1 MARIAGVEIPPNK
14 KIRIGLTS
22 IYGIGYSLTKE
33 IISKSGVNPDT
44 QGKNLTEDEV
54 NKLRRI
60 IENDYQIE
68 GELRRQVS
76 SDVNRLIHIGCY
88 RGIRHKKGLPVR
100 GQRTR
105 SNARSRKGPRR
116 TLGKKKKA
124 TK

>member
-14 KIRIGLTS
+14 KIRIGLSS

-33 IISKSGVNPDT
+33 IISKTGVNPDT

-88 RGIRHKKGLPVR
+88 RGTRHKKGLPVR

-116 TLGKKKKA
+116 TLGKKKKG

>member
-33 IISKSGVNPDT
+33 IISKTGVNPDT

-60 IENDYQIE
+60 IENDYKIE

-76 SDVNRLIHIGCY
+76 SDVSRLIHIGCY

-105 SNARSRKGPRR
+105 SNAGSHKGPRR
-116 TLGKKKKA
+116 TVGKKKKG

>member
-33 IISKSGVNPDT
+33 IISKTGVNPDT

-54 NKLRRI
+54 DKLRRI
-60 IENDYQIE
+60 IENDYKIE

-116 TLGKKKKA
+116 TLGKKKKG

>member
-33 IISKSGVNPDT
+33 IISKTGVNPDT

-60 IENDYQIE
+60 IENDYKIE

-116 TLGKKKKA
+116 TLGKKKKG

>member
-33 IISKSGVNPDT
+33 IISKTGVNPDT

-76 SDVNRLIHIGCY
+76 SDVSRLIHIGCY

-116 TLGKKKKA
+116 TLGRKKKG

>member
-33 IISKSGVNPDT
+33 IISKTGVNPDT

-54 NKLRRI
+54 DKLRRI
-60 IENDYQIE
+60 IENDYKIE

-76 SDVNRLIHIGCY
+76 SDVSRLIHIGCY

-116 TLGKKKKA
+116 TLGKKKKG

>member
-14 KIRIGLTS
+14 KIRIGLTA
-22 IYGIGYSLTKE
+22 IYGIGYSLAQE
-33 IISKSGVNPDT
+33 ILSETEISPDT
-44 QGKNLTEDEV
+44 QGKSLTEDEV
-54 NKLRRI
+54 NRLRKI
-60 IENDYQIE
+60 IENSYQIE
-68 GELRRQVS
+68 GELKRQVS
-76 SDVNRLIHIGCY
+76 SDISRLIHIGCY

-116 TLGKKKKA
+116 ILGRKKKR

>member
-33 IISKSGVNPDT
+33 IISKTGVNPDT

-54 NKLRRI
+54 NKLRGI
-60 IENDYQIE
+60 IENDYKIE

-116 TLGKKKKA
+116 TLGKKKKG

>member
-33 IISKSGVNPDT
+33 IISKTGVNPDT

-60 IENDYQIE
+60 IENDYMIE

-116 TLGKKKKA
+116 TLGKKKKG

>member
-22 IYGIGYSLTKE
+22 IYGIGYSLTEE
-33 IISKSGVNPDT
+33 IVSKTGVSPDIL
-44 QGKNLTEDEV
+44 GKNLTEDEV

-60 IENDYQIE
+60 IENDYMIE

-105 SNARSRKGPRR
+105 SNARARKGPRR
-116 TLGKKKKA
+116 TLGKNKKG

>member
-33 IISKSGVNPDT
+33 IISKTGVDPDT

-54 NKLRRI
+54 NKLRGI
-60 IENDYQIE
+60 IENDYKIE

-76 SDVNRLIHIGCY
+76 SDVSRLIHIGCY
-88 RGIRHKKGLPVR
+88 RGVRHKKGLPVR

-116 TLGKKKKA
+116 TLGKKKKG

>member
-33 IISKSGVNPDT
+33 IISKTGVNPDT

-54 NKLRRI
+54 NKLRRV
-60 IENDYQIE
+60 IENDYEIE

-76 SDVNRLIHIGCY
+76 SDVSRLIHIGCY

-116 TLGKKKKA
+116 TLGKKKKG

>member
-33 IISKSGVNPDT
+33 IISKTGVNPDT
-44 QGKNLTEDEV
+44 PGKNLTEDEV

-60 IENDYQIE
+60 IENDYKIE

-76 SDVNRLIHIGCY
+76 SDVSRLIHIGCY

-116 TLGKKKKA
+116 TLGKKKKG

>member
-33 IISKSGVNPDT
+33 IISKTGVNPDT

-60 IENDYQIE
+60 IENDYEIE

-76 SDVNRLIHIGCY
+76 SDVSRLIHIGCY

-116 TLGKKKKA
+116 TLGKKKKG

>member
-33 IISKSGVNPDT
+33 IISKTGVNPDT

-60 IENDYQIE
+60 IENDYKIE

-76 SDVNRLIHIGCY
+76 SDISRLIHIGCY

-116 TLGKKKKA
+116 TLGKKKKG

>member
-14 KIRIGLTS
+14 KIRIGLSS
-22 IYGIGYSLTKE
+22 IYGIGYSLTRE
-33 IISKSGVNPDT
+33 IISKTGVNPDT

-60 IENDYQIE
+60 IENDYKIE

-76 SDVNRLIHIGCY
+76 SDVSRLIHIGCY

-116 TLGKKKKA
+116 TLGKKKKG

>member
-33 IISKSGVNPDT
+33 IISKTGVNPDT

-54 NKLRRI
+54 NKLRGV
-60 IENDYQIE
+60 IENDYKIE

-76 SDVNRLIHIGCY
+76 SDVSRLIHIGCY

-116 TLGKKKKA
+116 TLGKKKKG